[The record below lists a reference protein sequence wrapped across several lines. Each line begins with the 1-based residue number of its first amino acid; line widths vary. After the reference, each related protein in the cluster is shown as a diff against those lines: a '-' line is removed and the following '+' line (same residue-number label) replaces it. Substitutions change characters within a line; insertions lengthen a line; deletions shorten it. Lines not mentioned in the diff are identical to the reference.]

1 MPGGWLA
8 RYAGNIWTYAW
19 RWQRRRKTT
28 WLVTVVA
35 VGAVLSVASTVQLL
49 VSLGE
54 GSLARQLRSASEM
67 QVFLADGIGPD
78 QQASLEARLAAVPG
92 VKHVGYRSKAQ
103 AASLA
108 AHDLQL
114 APLVAASD
122 GNPFPASL
130 VLLMTDPQVGRRVLA
145 AVAGDPG
152 VDASVPASYTAAQ
165 AQQLSSALRMVK
177 VGSLALDAVALGVG
191 VIVALALLRSEVRT
205 RREELRILTLVGVPR
220 AVIRLP
226 LVIQVLS
233 VALAGS
239 VPAILSLVYVSRNV
253 VPAINQSLPFL
264 RLGDPAA
271 LLVTLCTATLAASC
285 LALIPCALLVR
296 LPR

>member
-1 MPGGWLA
+1 
-8 RYAGNIWTYAW
+8 
-19 RWQRRRKTT
+19 
-28 WLVTVVA
+28 
-35 VGAVLSVASTVQLL
+35 
-49 VSLGE
+49 
-54 GSLARQLRSASEM
+54 
-67 QVFLADGIGPD
+67 
-78 QQASLEARLAAVPG
+78 
-92 VKHVGYRSKAQ
+92 
-103 AASLA
+103 
-108 AHDLQL
+108 
-114 APLVAASD
+114 
-122 GNPFPASL
+122 
-130 VLLMTDPQVGRRVLA
+130 
-145 AVAGDPG
+145 
-152 VDASVPASYTAAQ
+152 
-165 AQQLSSALRMVK
+165 MVK
-177 VGSLALDAVALGVG
+177 VGSLALDGVALGVG
-191 VIVALALLRSEVRT
+191 VIVALALLRSEIRA

-220 AVIRLP
+220 TVIRLP